1 MTKIEN
7 MHRQKVDKS
16 RILSKKG
23 KLGLQNT
30 PLLNHQR
37 EFVAPPKRSLVFRRK
52 RFFFP
57 LPRLVVL
64 RGGVHC
70 SLSCRRCLGYSGLH
84 LCSRLSLSTFLSRF
98 SLGHWGTRTP
108 TAFTSKQK
116 ATPKVREQEKT
127 KRSGS
132 AQRFFSVF
140 SSDLLEGHDRVE
152 GLLSVALSMTMAKDL
167 EFQGESP
174 KCCP

>member
-1 MTKIEN
+1 MYTGRKTPD
-7 MHRQKVDKS
+7 MSH
-16 RILSKKG
+16 ILSKKR
-23 KLGLQNT
+23 KVGLQNT

-37 EFVAPPKRSLVFRRK
+37 VRCTPKKDPSFSARRK

-64 RGGVHC
+64 GGGVHC
-70 SLSCRRCLGYSGLH
+70 SLSCRRCLHYSGLH

-116 ATPKVREQEKT
+116 ATPKVREQEKNEE
-127 KRSGS
+127 KRLSS
-132 AQRFFSVF
+132 EVFFC
-140 SSDLLEGHDRVE
+140 LQL
-152 GLLSVALSMTMAKDL
+152 
-167 EFQGESP
+167 
-174 KCCP
+174 